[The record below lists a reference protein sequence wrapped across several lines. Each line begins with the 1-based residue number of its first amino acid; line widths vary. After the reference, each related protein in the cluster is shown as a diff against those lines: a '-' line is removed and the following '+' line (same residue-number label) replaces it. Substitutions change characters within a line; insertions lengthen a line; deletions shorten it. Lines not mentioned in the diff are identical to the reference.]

1 MLAILEGAGIPTTG
15 ASTFGVTQYRHH
27 REVVE
32 CTRLALVHRLP
43 WAKHRKH
50 TKAVE

>member
-1 MLAILEGAGIPTTG
+1 MLANLAGAGIPTTG

-32 CTRLALVHRLP
+32 CTLLVPVHRLP
-43 WAKHRKH
+43 WAKDRKH
-50 TKAVE
+50 TKAAE